1 MHCVHV
7 TAQICC
13 GRLSQRSRPARSVM
27 NIKLTLRLWWWIAWC
42 CTKQTAWLR
51 ASVSFRS
58 SAPCHFNRAVPEAAQ
73 WRGCRVHEAWTD
85 GWERI
90 SQELFEG
97 EILFKE
103 EISSQ
108 GPPSKLNIQWLIFLG
123 GDRRGIVSSWACGAL
138 SVIPTDH
145 LALVSYNVKISFE
158 TKKGGGRMGGSGNKV
173 EGVAF
178 VLLCLWGRF
187 VIWPSTQSMSLCDR
201 WTGSGATISP
211 LMDSMNQHS
220 RFKDY

>member
-1 MHCVHV
+1 MRRVHV

-13 GRLSQRSRPARSVM
+13 GRLSRRVRTARSVM

-58 SAPCHFNRAVPEAAQ
+58 SAPCHFNTAVPEAAE
-73 WRGCRVHEAWTD
+73 WPGCRVHKAWTD

-90 SQELFEG
+90 SQELFDG
-97 EILFKE
+97 EILFEE

-123 GDRRGIVSSWACGAL
+123 GDRRGIVSSRVRGA

-145 LALVSYNVKISFE
+145 LAPVSYNVKISFE
-158 TKKGGGRMGGSGNKV
+158 TKKGGGRMGGIREQSRRCCV
-173 EGVAF
+173 CSF
-178 VLLCLWGRF
+178 VSRGRF

-201 WTGSGATISP
+201 WTGSGVTISP

-220 RFKDY
+220 RLNDY